1 MIFDCHAYLGHY
13 PFRPLRYNTGAGL
26 VELMDREGID
36 RAAVGSLS
44 ALFYRDVQSANEEL
58 AQEVAGR
65 RDRLSPLAT
74 LNPAYPGCDAD
85 FDRCFGAL
93 DMRGLVLCPT
103 YHGYALDEPR
113 SLSLMAR
120 ASERGL
126 PIFLRIQ
133 VEDPRK
139 QHRLVQVPSIPVE
152 QIASAVRKLPQAR
165 FVLLGMGGEMARLL
179 EMLEM
184 LDDWHNL
191 YADFC
196 RAEVFA
202 YWDFSVAWLIEK
214 LGADHVIFGT
224 GMPFDVPRIS
234 RVKLEAL
241 DLPPADFAR
250 IAGGNLTQ
258 LIG

>member
-36 RAAVGSLS
+36 RAAVGSVS
-44 ALFYRDVQSANEEL
+44 ALFYRDVQAANEEL
-58 AQEVAGR
+58 AHEVAGR
-65 RDRLSPLAT
+65 RDRLLPVAT

-93 DMRGLVLCPT
+93 DMRALVLCPT
-103 YHGYALDEPR
+103 YHGYALDDPR

-126 PIFLRIQ
+126 PIFLRTQ

-139 QHRLVQVPSIPVE
+139 QHRLVQVPSIPPE
-152 QIASAVRKLPQAR
+152 QVASAVRKLPQAR
-165 FVLLGMGGEMARLL
+165 FVLLNMGGEMERL
-179 EMLEM
+179 LEM

-196 RAEVFA
+196 RAEVFS
-202 YWDFSVAWLIEK
+202 YWGFSVAWLIEK
-214 LGADHVIFGT
+214 LGADHVLFGT
-224 GMPFDVPRIS
+224 GMPFDVPHIS

-241 DLPPADFAR
+241 DLQPADSAR
-250 IAGGNLTQ
+250 IASENLAQ
-258 LIG
+258 LIRQ